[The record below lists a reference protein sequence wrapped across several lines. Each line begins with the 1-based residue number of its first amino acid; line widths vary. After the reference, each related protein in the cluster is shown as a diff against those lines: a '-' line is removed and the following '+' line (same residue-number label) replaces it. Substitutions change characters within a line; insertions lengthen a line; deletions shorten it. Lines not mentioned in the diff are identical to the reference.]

1 MATVEIKGLQGLI
14 TKLRALGRDIDTVVD
29 NSLHKSA
36 YDIRK
41 DTVNNI
47 DAVGAVRTGRL
58 KKSISVEKLGKC
70 RYAVG
75 TSVEYAPYVEFG
87 TGSLGDP
94 AVGHNVSDMCV
105 RKDRKTGESKL
116 VHFHPQPAR
125 PYLRPAFEA
134 RKQAVKDALVNDIL
148 KAAGGGGSS

>member
-47 DAVGAVRTGRL
+47 DAAGAVRTGRL
-58 KKSISVEKLGKC
+58 RKSITVEKLGKC

-75 TSVEYAPYVEFG
+75 TGVEYAPDVEFG
-87 TGSLGDP
+87 TGSKGDP
-94 AVGHNVSDMCV
+94 TVPHTSKIKWVYC
-105 RKDRKTGESKL
+105 DREGK
-116 VHFHPQPAR
+116 FHTAYPQPAR

>member
-36 YDIRK
+36 YGIQK
-41 DTVNNI
+41 SAVNNI
-47 DAVGAVRTGRL
+47 DVAGAVRTGRL
-58 KKSISVEKLGKC
+58 RKSITVEKLGKC

-75 TSVEYAPYVEFG
+75 TNVEYAPYVEFG
-87 TGSLGDP
+87 TGSKGDP
-94 AVGHNVSDMCV
+94 SVAHTAKIKWVYCDAEG
-105 RKDRKTGESKL
+105 K
-116 VHFHPQPAR
+116 FHTAYPQPAR
-125 PYLRPAFEA
+125 PFLRPAFEA
-134 RKQAVKDALVNDIL
+134 RKQAVKDALVRDIL